1 MPYVTTPIS
10 AEPYTGRDAPCQG
23 KVTTRDTY
31 SQKCSRIAKVEE
43 TRERTINGETLI
55 VVERVCTQH
64 SEAYYKQVQK
74 RRSDRFKSDSNSR
87 ENAMYRDGAA
97 RLALEL
103 LRLQG
108 MDGLSQ
114 TAPWRHEELV
124 EECRILRAEVER
136 LRAVRHRI
144 YGTNA

>member
-1 MPYVTTPIS
+1 
-10 AEPYTGRDAPCQG
+10 
-23 KVTTRDTY
+23 
-31 SQKCSRIAKVEE
+31 
-43 TRERTINGETLI
+43 
-55 VVERVCTQH
+55 VERFCTQH
-64 SEAYYKQVQK
+64 SEAYYNQVQK
-74 RRSDRFKSDSNSR
+74 RRSDRFKSNNQSR

-136 LRAVRHRI
+136 LRAVLD
-144 YGTNA
+144 

>member
-10 AEPYTGRDAPCQG
+10 AEPYTGHTVPCQG
-23 KVTTRDTY
+23 EASNNYKHRCSRTAKVT
-31 SQKCSRIAKVEE
+31 E
-43 TRERTINGETLI
+43 TRERTINGEKLI
-55 VVERVCTQH
+55 VVERFCTQH

-74 RRSDRFKSDSNSR
+74 RRSDRFKSDSNRR
-87 ENAMYRDGAA
+87 EDISLKDGAA

-136 LRAVRHRI
+136 LTAVRHRI

>member
-10 AEPYTGRDAPCQG
+10 AEPYTGQNRPCQG
-23 KVTTRDTY
+23 QAASNYKQRCSRTAKVT
-31 SQKCSRIAKVEE
+31 E
-43 TRERTINGETLI
+43 TRERTINGEKLI

-74 RRSDRFKSDSNSR
+74 RRSDRFKSDSNRR
-87 ENAMYRDGAA
+87 EDISLKNEAA

-114 TAPWRHEELV
+114 TAPWRHEELI

>member
-1 MPYVTTPIS
+1 MSYVTTPIS
-10 AEPYTGRDAPCQG
+10 AEPYTGQDVPCQG
-23 KVTTRDTY
+23 EASNNYKHRCSRTAKVT
-31 SQKCSRIAKVEE
+31 E
-43 TRERTINGETLI
+43 TRERTINGEKLI
-55 VVERVCTQH
+55 VVERFCTQH

-87 ENAMYRDGAA
+87 EFISLKNETA

-136 LRAVRHRI
+136 LTAVRHRI

>member
-10 AEPYTGRDAPCQG
+10 AEPYTGQNVPCQG
-23 KVTTRDTY
+23 QASSNYKQRCSRTAKVT
-31 SQKCSRIAKVEE
+31 E
-43 TRERTINGETLI
+43 TRERTINDEKLI
-55 VVERVCTQH
+55 VVERFCTQH

-74 RRSDRFKSDSNSR
+74 RRSDRFKSDSNRR
-87 ENAMYRDGAA
+87 EDISLKDGAA

-136 LRAVRHRI
+136 LKVVLD
-144 YGTNA
+144 

>member
-1 MPYVTTPIS
+1 MAYVSTPIS
-10 AEPYTGRDAPCQG
+10 AEPYTGRTVPCQG
-23 KVTTRDTY
+23 YVEAGY
-31 SQKCSRIAKVEE
+31 SQRCSRTAKVEE
-43 TRERTINGETLI
+43 TRERTINGEKLI
-55 VVERVCTQH
+55 VVERFCTQH

-74 RRSDRFKSDSNSR
+74 RRSDRFKSDSNRR
-87 ENAMYRDGAA
+87 EDISLKNEAA

-136 LRAVRHRI
+136 LTAVRHRI

>member
-1 MPYVTTPIS
+1 MSYVTTPIS
-10 AEPYTGRDAPCQG
+10 AEPYTGQDVPCQG
-23 KVTTRDTY
+23 EASNNYKHRCSRTAKVT
-31 SQKCSRIAKVEE
+31 E
-43 TRERTINGETLI
+43 TRERTINGEKLI
-55 VVERVCTQH
+55 VVERFCTQH

-74 RRSDRFKSDSNSR
+74 RRSDRFKSDNNRR
-87 ENAMYRDGAA
+87 EDISLKNEAA

-136 LRAVRHRI
+136 LTAVRHRI

>member
-10 AEPYTGRDAPCQG
+10 AEPYTGQNVPCQG
-23 KVTTRDTY
+23 KASNNYKQR
-31 SQKCSRIAKVEE
+31 CSRTARVTE
-43 TRERTINGETLI
+43 TRERTINDEKLM

-87 ENAMYRDGAA
+87 ENAMLREGAA

-114 TAPWRHEELV
+114 TAPWRHEELI

-136 LRAVRHRI
+136 LTAVRHRI
-144 YGTNA
+144 YGTNT